1 MGETIWDFE
10 EEGIRYLVILVT
22 VKNKEEALEMAE
34 ALVSNKLCACVN
46 VIDSVTSVFTW
57 KGAVER
63 ANECLMI
70 IKTAIDL
77 FPEILN
83 RIKELHSYDVPEII
97 ALPILGGNPSY
108 LKWIEEVTG
117 GSLIE

>member
-1 MGETIWDFE
+1 MGDTIWDFE
-10 EEGIRYLVILVT
+10 EEGIRYLVILAT
-22 VKNKEEALEMAE
+22 TKDKEEALQIAE
-34 ALVSNKLCACVN
+34 TLVTEKLCACVN

-57 KGAVER
+57 KGNLER
-63 ANECLMI
+63 AFECLLI

-77 FPEILN
+77 FPEILA

-108 LKWIEEVTG
+108 LRWIDEVTG
-117 GSLIE
+117 NFLIE